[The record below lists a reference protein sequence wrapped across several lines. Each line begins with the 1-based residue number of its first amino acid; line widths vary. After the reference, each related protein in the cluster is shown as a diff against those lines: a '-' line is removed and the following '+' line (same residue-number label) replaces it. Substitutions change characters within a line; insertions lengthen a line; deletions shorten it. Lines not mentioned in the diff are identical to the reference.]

1 MRGMIFRST
10 CALLAACGLS
20 AAIPT
25 FGTEKAAPQDAAAA
39 PKVMAPAYTKPMP
52 LTDEKVKGFL
62 DAVDEIK
69 ALGPEGQKFSPTN
82 PSLVKTMQFSD
93 KTTAIIKKHGFAD
106 AIDFQH
112 VAYNAASAYYVV
124 KNGGREAIKKKLAAS
139 DVKRTEAME
148 KLKTH
153 LTPEQLKMLET
164 QMGAGTAAMHALAE
178 QPDANL
184 ELIKKYSARME
195 ALGKK

>member
-1 MRGMIFRST
+1 MRGIFRST
-10 CALLAACGLS
+10 CAVLAACALS
-20 AAIPT
+20 AASST
-25 FGTEKAAPQDAAAA
+25 FAAEKAAPQGETAA

-52 LTDEKVKGFL
+52 LTDEQVKGFL

-82 PSLVKTMQFSD
+82 PGLVKTMQFSD
-93 KTTAIIKKHGFAD
+93 KTMPIIKKHGFAD

-112 VAYNAASAYYVV
+112 VAYNASAAYYVV
-124 KNGGREAIKKKLAAS
+124 KNGGKEAVKKKLADS
-139 DVKRTEAME
+139 DVKRSEAMA
-148 KLKTH
+148 KLKSH
-153 LTPEQLKMLET
+153 LNPEQIKMLET
-164 QMGAGTAAMHALAE
+164 QIGAGTAAMHAMAD